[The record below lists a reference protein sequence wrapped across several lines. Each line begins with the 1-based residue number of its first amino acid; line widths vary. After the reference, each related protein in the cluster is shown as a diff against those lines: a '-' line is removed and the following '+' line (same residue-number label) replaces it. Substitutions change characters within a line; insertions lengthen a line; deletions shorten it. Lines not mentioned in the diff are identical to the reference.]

1 MRACLTENGVC
12 RHEIVCSS
20 PNPCAV
26 PTFRESRP
34 SSSPVSVLAR
44 APPGGMPS
52 QGSYTPTRQLEDDTG
67 PYVTPGDSAYVAELH
82 NSVQQLQG
90 AATVLRGDAAP
101 VCGPE
106 LLVLTAH
113 CEPQL
118 CTRTRVGPPGTRPYH
133 VVSVSARLTPSAP
146 RPLSVDTTAE
156 LAAEKQ
162 RAKDIIVQLKRE
174 VEQVLNES
182 EASAQEAREAS
193 AQLLAAAQAEAG
205 RQRDNVDWLQNA
217 LERAEERVR
226 ALEQTALSSG
236 NVEER
241 VASAVAKAR
250 APLELRTEGLA
261 VRE

>member
-1 MRACLTENGVC
+1 M
-12 RHEIVCSS
+12 
-20 PNPCAV
+20 
-26 PTFRESRP
+26 
-34 SSSPVSVLAR
+34 
-44 APPGGMPS
+44 
-52 QGSYTPTRQLEDDTG
+52 
-67 PYVTPGDSAYVAELH
+67 
-82 NSVQQLQG
+82 
-90 AATVLRGDAAP
+90 AP
-101 VCGPE
+101 VP
-106 LLVLTAH
+106 H
-113 CEPQL
+113 P
-118 CTRTRVGPPGTRPYH
+118 
-133 VVSVSARLTPSAP
+133 
-146 RPLSVDTTAE
+146 TAE

-226 ALEQTALSSG
+226 ALEQATLASG

-261 VRE
+261 VCVGCSCSSPSLAPVFSLSRFVCPSGASQDHEQRAGG

>member
-1 MRACLTENGVC
+1 
-12 RHEIVCSS
+12 
-20 PNPCAV
+20 
-26 PTFRESRP
+26 
-34 SSSPVSVLAR
+34 
-44 APPGGMPS
+44 MPH
-52 QGSYTPTRQLEDDTG
+52 P
-67 PYVTPGDSAYVAELH
+67 
-82 NSVQQLQG
+82 
-90 AATVLRGDAAP
+90 
-101 VCGPE
+101 
-106 LLVLTAH
+106 
-113 CEPQL
+113 
-118 CTRTRVGPPGTRPYH
+118 
-133 VVSVSARLTPSAP
+133 
-146 RPLSVDTTAE
+146 TAE
-156 LAAEKQ
+156 LVAEKQ

>member
-1 MRACLTENGVC
+1 MTEIGVSRHKCKC
-12 RHEIVCSS
+12 RRLSKPVALCC
-20 PNPCAV
+20 PPPPA
-26 PTFRESRP
+26 SRP
-34 SSSPVSVLAR
+34 LSLLLSVLAR

-52 QGSYTPTRQLEDDTG
+52 QGSYTPTRQLEDDMG
-67 PYVTPGDSAYVAELH
+67 PYVMPSDSAYVAELH
-82 NSVQQLQG
+82 SSVQQLQG

-101 VCGPE
+101 ACGAE
-106 LLVLTAH
+106 LLVLVAH
-113 CEPQL
+113 CLPQL
-118 CTRTRVGPPGTRPYH
+118 CTRTRAGPPGARRCH
-133 VVSVSARLTPSAP
+133 LVSVSARLTPSAP

-261 VRE
+261 VRC